1 MSDRQFKKSARRIL
15 KSMGVTGDLYRR
27 DGSTVADVLVHISRD
42 VQATSAG
49 ETETLELRDE
59 AELLTEDVCSLKK
72 RDQIHIGSTVWQ
84 VESKIANDGYTI
96 QVVVSEQ

>member
-15 KSMGVTGDLYRR
+15 KSMGVLADLYRY
-27 DGSTVADVLVHISRD
+27 DGTTVAGVLVHISRD

-49 ETETLELRDE
+49 ETDTMELRDE
-59 AELLTEDVCSLKK
+59 AELLTEEVGTLKK
-72 RDQIHIGSTVWQ
+72 RDEIHIGPQIWR